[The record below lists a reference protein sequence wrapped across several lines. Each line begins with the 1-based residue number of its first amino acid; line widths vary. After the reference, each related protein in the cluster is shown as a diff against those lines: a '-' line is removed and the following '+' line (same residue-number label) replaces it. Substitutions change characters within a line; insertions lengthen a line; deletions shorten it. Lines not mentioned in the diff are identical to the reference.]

1 MVVKSVKKI
10 FDEFGKAEG
19 LLSVWVLIKDGDIA
33 GRILARRTAKGV
45 VHVSLIF
52 YGKCTG
58 NGEPIYGYQRMTGY
72 GYDKTNSGIADILAE
87 NRQKLFEAF
96 NLTLAASEWN
106 IMNTWERDL
115 ENCGFQVI
123 QAL

>member
-52 YGKCTG
+52 YGKYTT
-58 NGEPIYGYQRMTGY
+58 NGEPILGYQRMTGY
-72 GYDKTNSGIADILAE
+72 GYPKTNCGIADILAE